1 MSAEFDLIKTVGQIA
16 GIGGIALGVFLRIFK
31 EIIRKNIFPMLTK
44 EQAYRLLSRISV
56 FVFIIALVGIGA
68 SVYTSTSSSRPGRD
82 TNTATA
88 SGSGAAVINTGKGNV
103 NVNQ

>member
-1 MSAEFDLIKTVGQIA
+1 MSAEFDLIKTVGQVA
-16 GIGGIALGVFLRIFK
+16 GIGGIALGVFLLLFK

-68 SVYTSTSSSRPGRD
+68 WVYTSTSSSSSGD

>member
-31 EIIRKNIFPMLTK
+31 EIIRKKIFPMLTK
-44 EQAYRLLSRISV
+44 EQAYRLLSRISTYT
-56 FVFIIALVGIGA
+56 FIIALVGIGA
-68 SVYTSTSSSRPGRD
+68 WVYTSTSNSSSSD